1 MSRVLHDEL
10 EERRVIRLLAGA
22 AEAITP
28 LDEVEVADTL
38 GRVADARATVRSAR
52 RRPLL
57 QQPLSIAAVAAAV
70 ALAALLP
77 MRQQQPERKA
87 SSPPAAFQA
96 QLVAFPEG
104 SALSL
109 LLSRPGERRA

>member
-1 MSRVLHDEL
+1 MSRAIHDEL

-22 AEAITP
+22 AEAIPP
-28 LDEVEVADTL
+28 LAEVEVEDAL
-38 GRVADARATVRSAR
+38 GRAADARATVRSVR
-52 RRPLL
+52 RRRFLR
-57 QQPLSIAAVAAAV
+57 QPLSVAAVAAAV

-77 MRQQQPERKA
+77 MRQQQPKGPT
-87 SSPPAAFQA
+87 SSPPVAVEA